1 MRTQLAQLQAKTPR
15 TWELVPGDACT
26 VVYGKS
32 KSAALCGGRIDE
44 WAGGFWVGRYGML
57 LTQLPAVPGEVQG
70 LDRDKDMMFK
80 ADVSREALRLMMSM
94 DCGIVFMQR
103 GKVWGRSE

>member
-32 KSAALCGGRIDE
+32 KSAAVCGGRIDE
-44 WAGGFWVGRYGML
+44 WVGGFWAGSYGML
-57 LTQLPAVPGEVQG
+57 LTIASCARRGVG
-70 LDRDKDMMFK
+70 LDRDKDGK
-80 ADVSREALRLMMSM
+80 TDVSRDVPALGDVDGL
-94 DCGIVFMQR
+94 
-103 GKVWGRSE
+103 GRSLST